1 MTDWTNLMLG
11 KILLTL
17 TVIGIAY
24 LVIRQRQVTE
34 AMATTKAKDKGRAS
48 TKHSPSSNS
57 PAAALPENSL
67 AADQPSLSQDLRIAS
82 YLFLVFMVGI
92 GAALYYYRWQDDH
105 QVITVNL
112 HSADQDTPV
121 SYQVYKFQLRDR
133 TFTTVDGRQVTV
145 ASSERME
152 IIGLYD

>member
-1 MTDWTNLMLG
+1 MLG

-24 LVIRQRQVTE
+24 LVIRQRQVAE
-34 AMATTKAKDKGRAS
+34 AAATTKAKDKGKAS
-48 TKHSPSSNS
+48 AKQSPPNSSPSAKISEGN
-57 PAAALPENSL
+57 L
-67 AADQPSLSQDLRIAS
+67 AADQPGWSQDLRIAS

-112 HSADQDTPV
+112 HRADQDTPV
-121 SYQVYKFQLRDR
+121 SYRVYKFQLRDR

-152 IIGLYD
+152 IIGLND

>member
-1 MTDWTNLMLG
+1 MLG

-24 LVIRQRQVTE
+24 LVIRQRQVAE
-34 AMATTKAKDKGRAS
+34 
-48 TKHSPSSNS
+48 
-57 PAAALPENSL
+57 AAATRGRGQQKSGAKQSR
-67 AADQPSLSQDLRIAS
+67 AANPSASSKLSGGNQTASQPGLSQDLRIAS

-105 QVITVNL
+105 RVITVNL
-112 HSADQDTPV
+112 HRADQDAPV
-121 SYQVYKFQLRDR
+121 SYQVYKFQLQDR

-152 IIGLYD
+152 IIGLND

>member
-1 MTDWTNLMLG
+1 MLG

-24 LVIRQRQVTE
+24 LVIRQRQVAE
-34 AMATTKAKDKGRAS
+34 AAATTKAKGEGRAN
-48 TKHSPSSNS
+48 TKQTPPSNS
-57 PAAALPENSL
+57 PSATLPENSL
-67 AADQPSLSQDLRIAS
+67 AADQPGLSQDLRIAS

-92 GAALYYYRWQDDH
+92 GAALYYYRWEDDH

-112 HSADQDTPV
+112 HRADQDTPV

-152 IIGLYD
+152 IIGLND

>member
-1 MTDWTNLMLG
+1 MLG

-24 LVIRQRQVTE
+24 LVIRQRQVAE
-34 AMATTKAKDKGRAS
+34 AAASNKARAKGKAS
-48 TKHSPSSNS
+48 AKHSPSNTPPS
-57 PAAALPENSL
+57 AKLPEDNKS
-67 AADQPSLSQDLRIAS
+67 ADTPGLSQDLRIAS

-112 HSADQDTPV
+112 HRADQDTPV
-121 SYQVYKFQLRDR
+121 SYQVYKFELGER

-152 IIGLYD
+152 IIGLND

>member
-1 MTDWTNLMLG
+1 MLG

-24 LVIRQRQVTE
+24 LVIRQRQVAE
-34 AMATTKAKDKGRAS
+34 AAAPTKAKDKSKAS
-48 TKHSPSSNS
+48 AKQSPPNTSPSATRSEGN
-57 PAAALPENSL
+57 L
-67 AADQPSLSQDLRIAS
+67 AAEQPGFSQDLRIAS

-112 HSADQDTPV
+112 HRADQDTPV

-152 IIGLYD
+152 IIGLND

>member
-1 MTDWTNLMLG
+1 MLG

-24 LVIRQRQVTE
+24 LVIRQRQVAE
-34 AMATTKAKDKGRAS
+34 AAAPTKAKDKSKAS
-48 TKHSPSSNS
+48 AKQSPPNTSPSATRSEGN
-57 PAAALPENSL
+57 L
-67 AADQPSLSQDLRIAS
+67 AAEQPGFSQDLRIAS
-82 YLFLVFMVGI
+82 
-92 GAALYYYRWQDDH
+92 YRWQDDH

-112 HSADQDTPV
+112 HRADQDTPV

-152 IIGLYD
+152 IIGLND

>member
-1 MTDWTNLMLG
+1 MLG

-24 LVIRQRQVTE
+24 LVIRQRQVAE
-34 AMATTKAKDKGRAS
+34 AAATTKAKDKGKAS
-48 TKHSPSSNS
+48 AKQSPPNTSAKLSEGN
-57 PAAALPENSL
+57 L
-67 AADQPSLSQDLRIAS
+67 AADQPGLSQDLRIAS

-112 HSADQDTPV
+112 HRADQDTPV
-121 SYQVYKFQLRDR
+121 SYRVYKFQLRDR

-152 IIGLYD
+152 IIGLND